1 MIHKTLIASAKA
13 VDEAE
18 GIVEAY
24 TNTMGMVDADGD
36 IVEPTAF
43 DNSIESNLPIPVL
56 SGHDQGRL
64 IGKVIHAEP
73 QHVAGE
79 EYRLYTKIKMNM
91 ETEAGRDAFSNVAG
105 DYVREWSVGF
115 NLLKESDTSQES
127 DGSATIRRIQNLD
140 WVEVSSVIR
149 GSSPS
154 TETVAAKSL
163 KAMNTYPTREEAEAR
178 ATALGC
184 SGSHSMTVDGED
196 MYMPCRTHA
205 RYEQIIGRHEYART
219 SIHEEKGA
227 IASHLTA
234 WVEDA
239 WDGDLMRGRIK
250 GGAAVLRSAH
260 AWVDPDGDPELKSSY
275 KYLHHHIGRN
285 GQGGAANVR
294 AITTALA
301 NLNARRTS
309 IPENDRRGVYNHL
322 ARHLREA
329 GRKPSELRSADLP
342 DNSKPYPNIH
352 AARMREPEDFDRFRT
367 TTETLEGGEFD
378 GKQIEILHGRE
389 KETGDWEIASFH
401 LPAEEW
407 TVDEAR
413 EWAETHGAIKFE
425 PATGEEEDPDATDDA
440 ASDTAP
446 IAASDTAERSLRL
459 QRAKLALHGIHN
471 EEN

>member
-56 SGHDQGRL
+56 SGHDQGKL
-64 IGKVIHAEP
+64 VGKVIHAEP

-79 EYRLYTKIKMNM
+79 EYRLYTTIQMNM

-115 NLLKESDTSQES
+115 NLLKDSDTSQES
-127 DGSATIRRIQNLD
+127 DGSATIRRIENLD

-154 TETVAAKSL
+154 TETVAAK
-163 KAMNTYPTREEAEAR
+163 
-178 ATALGC
+178 TAPE
-184 SGSHSMTVDGED
+184 T
-196 MYMPCRTHA
+196 T
-205 RYEQIIGRHEYART
+205 
-219 SIHEEKGA
+219 EEKGA
-227 IASHLTA
+227 IPSHLTA

-294 AITTALA
+294 AITTAMS

-342 DNSKPYPNIH
+342 DNSKPYPNFH
-352 AARMREPEDFDRFRT
+352 AVRMREPEDFDRFRT

-401 LPAEEW
+401 LPAEDW

>member
-56 SGHDQGRL
+56 SGHDQGKL
-64 IGKVIHAEP
+64 VGKVIHAEP

-79 EYRLYTKIKMNM
+79 EYRLYTTIQMNM

-115 NLLKESDTSQES
+115 NLLKDSDTSQES
-127 DGSATIRRIQNLD
+127 DGSATIRRIENLD

-154 TETVAAKSL
+154 TETVAAKASPE
-163 KAMNTYPTREEAEAR
+163 TT
-178 ATALGC
+178 
-184 SGSHSMTVDGED
+184 
-196 MYMPCRTHA
+196 
-205 RYEQIIGRHEYART
+205 
-219 SIHEEKGA
+219 EEKGA
-227 IASHLTA
+227 IPSHLTA

-294 AITTALA
+294 AITTAMS

-342 DNSKPYPNIH
+342 DNSKPYPNFH
-352 AARMREPEDFDRFRT
+352 AVRMREPEDFDRFRT

-471 EEN
+471 EEKLN